1 MMEKSTQVAHCLL
14 AIEMELRELGC
25 WQDGQLDVA
34 AYASEL
40 PFCHD
45 TMEFPQWLQFVFI
58 RRMQMLLESASP
70 LPVDCAITP
79 YAEEYFQPE
88 TEKTQALLA
97 HLTEIDKLLTD
108 DKQAPAE

>member
-1 MMEKSTQVAHCLL
+1 MTEKSTQVAHCLL

-25 WQDGQLDVA
+25 WQDDQLDAA

-70 LPVDCAITP
+70 LPTSCAIVP
-79 YAEEYFQPE
+79 YAEEYFQPV
-88 TEKTQALLA
+88 TEKTLNLLA
-97 HLTEIDKLLTD
+97 HLAEIDKLLSD
-108 DKQAPAE
+108 DRQAPP